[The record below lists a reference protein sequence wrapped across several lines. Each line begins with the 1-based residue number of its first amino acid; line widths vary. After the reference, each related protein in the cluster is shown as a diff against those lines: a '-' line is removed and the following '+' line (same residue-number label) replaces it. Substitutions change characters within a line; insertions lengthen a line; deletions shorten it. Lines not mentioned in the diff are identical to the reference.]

1 MEAKSVRIIPVPVL
15 QAGLPAATQAFVK
28 IWTEYTGVNFVNIKR
43 TNFSYERR
51 FGSFYYIHLTRKKL
65 PK

>member
-28 IWTEYTGVNFVNIKR
+28 IWTEYTGVNFINVKR
-43 TNFSYERR
+43 MNFSEECRSAAFTTYM
-51 FGSFYYIHLTRKKL
+51 
-65 PK
+65 